1 MGEGT
6 TYPAVNTLLAAW
18 IPRNE
23 RAMASAFVYG
33 GAQVSELSESF
44 WIYQNLKDFDCFRL
58 VTLLQIRY
66 QDFYFIIS
74 KDGRRLSIS
83 SEFVVFFGSFSL

>member
-1 MGEGT
+1 MIVLRILEGVGEGT

-33 GAQVSELSESF
+33 GAQV
-44 WIYQNLKDFDCFRL
+44 K
-58 VTLLQIRY
+58 
-66 QDFYFIIS
+66 
-74 KDGRRLSIS
+74 
-83 SEFVVFFGSFSL
+83 FGSILDILVISIFSIRSET